1 MRERTPPTRAERA
14 LLGAAGVITTIAAL
28 ELLIRLGAI
37 SDEALPPP
45 TVLAKALADLAARSD
60 FWSALAATLVAWA
73 LAVGAAAAVSVPAG
87 IAIGSSARARR
98 ATEGTI
104 ELLRPIPSVALLP
117 VAILLYGLGLEMKVL
132 LAAYA
137 SVWPILVNTMYGV
150 AETDRLMLDT
160 ARSFRWS
167 RLRILRSVTL
177 RAASPSIATGLR
189 VAAAVALIV
198 VLTAEIL
205 AANSGLGE
213 LIRGYQQAG
222 RREFVYAG
230 IAATGILGLL
240 LNTGLSATER
250 RLLRWTPEHRD
261 A

>member
-1 MRERTPPTRAERA
+1 MGVGRGRRRRRVRSRGHRHRLVGA
-14 LLGAAGVITTIAAL
+14 GAAGDQ
-28 ELLIRLGAI
+28 
-37 SDEALPPP
+37 S
-45 TVLAKALADLAARSD
+45 
-60 FWSALAATLVAWA
+60 
-73 LAVGAAAAVSVPAG
+73 
-87 IAIGSSARARR
+87 
-98 ATEGTI
+98 TI

-137 SVWPILVNTMYGV
+137 GVWPILVNTMYGV

-167 RLRILRSVTL
+167 RLRILRRVTL

-189 VAAAVALIV
+189 VAAAVSLIV
-198 VLTAEIL
+198 VLTSEIL

-250 RLLRWTPEHRD
+250 RLLRWSPEHRD

>member
-1 MRERTPPTRAERA
+1 MQERTPPTRGERV
-14 LLGAAGVITTIAAL
+14 LLGGAGVLTTAAAF

-37 SDEALPPP
+37 SDAALPPP
-45 TVLAKALADLAARSD
+45 TTLATTLAGLAGRSD
-60 FWSALAATLVAWA
+60 FWSALSATLMAWA

-87 IAIGSSARARR
+87 VAIGSSTRARR
-98 ATEGTI
+98 ATAGVI

-137 SVWPILVNTMYGV
+137 SVWPLLINTMYGV
-150 AETDRLMLDT
+150 AETDRQMLDT
-160 ARSFRWS
+160 ARSFHWS
-167 RLRILRSVTL
+167 RWRILRSVTL

-205 AANSGLGE
+205 AADSGLGE

-222 RREFVYAG
+222 RHEFVYAG

-250 RLLRWTPEHRD
+250 RLLHWSPAHRD